1 MAGEE
6 PELKPPASSQENYCL
21 TTDIWTDLRQRSF
34 MAGDE
39 IAIREILAKK
49 STPVAP
55 LLTEEE
61 QAEAAA
67 VEALRDSAID
77 EIDQL

>member
-1 MAGEE
+1 
-6 PELKPPASSQENYCL
+6 
-21 TTDIWTDLRQRSF
+21 
-34 MAGDE
+34 GDE